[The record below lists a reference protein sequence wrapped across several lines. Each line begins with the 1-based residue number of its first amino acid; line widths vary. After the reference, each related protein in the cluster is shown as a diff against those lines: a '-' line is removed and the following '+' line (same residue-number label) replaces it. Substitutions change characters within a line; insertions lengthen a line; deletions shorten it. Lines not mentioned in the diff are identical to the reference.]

1 MFSGS
6 VESLQATWQSTT
18 VPVKPLS
25 HDRLYYFLPYWDEK
39 PTVYI
44 RSGFPDHRRRMYNS
58 NAITK
63 IADKVVRNHAQI
75 IENFSHFDEGLEVL
89 IPSITKWFEQGGDKI
104 VQAIKGKCSPLALPF
119 RNTMVRRFAWPPRRI
134 ISPLN

>member
-63 IADKVVRNHAQI
+63 IADKVVRNYAQI

-89 IPSITKWFEQGGDKI
+89 IPSILLLCKADKI
-104 VQAIKGKCSPLALPF
+104 LAFLS
-119 RNTMVRRFAWPPRRI
+119 TYI
-134 ISPLN
+134 INGLKMT